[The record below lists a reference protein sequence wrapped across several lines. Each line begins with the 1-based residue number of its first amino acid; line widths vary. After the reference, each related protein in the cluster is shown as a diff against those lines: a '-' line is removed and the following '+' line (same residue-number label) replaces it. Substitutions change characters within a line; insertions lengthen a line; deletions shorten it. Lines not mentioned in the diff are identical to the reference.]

1 MTLEQF
7 EIEYRSLASGWL
19 AMSAAAKGAALT
31 KLGILES
38 AVTNFGTADAAT
50 LLEKMSALRVDISI
64 SLGNRTTTA
73 EDLVEP
79 SGTGSKPS
87 NMAVK

>member
-1 MTLEQF
+1 MTLEQI

-38 AVTNFGTADAAT
+38 AVNNFGTADAET
-50 LLEKMSALRVDISI
+50 
-64 SLGNRTTTA
+64 
-73 EDLVEP
+73 
-79 SGTGSKPS
+79 
-87 NMAVK
+87 